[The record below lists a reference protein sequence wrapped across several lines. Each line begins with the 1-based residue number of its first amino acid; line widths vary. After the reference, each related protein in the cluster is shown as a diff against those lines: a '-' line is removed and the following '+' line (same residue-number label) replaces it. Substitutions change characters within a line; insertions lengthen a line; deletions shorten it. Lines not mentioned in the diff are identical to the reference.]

1 MALTQ
6 TSIRDDVLELTD
18 DGPRLIGMRCTDC
31 DNHMFPF
38 QRGCSRCTGTNV
50 EKVQL
55 GTRGKL
61 WTWTI
66 QGFPPKAPPYLGEAN
81 PKKFEAYG
89 VGYVEIDGEL
99 KVEARLTEADPEK
112 LKIGMPM
119 ELVTVPLCEEDG
131 SDVVTYAFSPIDG

>member
-6 TSIRDDVLELTD
+6 TSIRDDVLELTE
-18 DGPRLIGMRCTDC
+18 DGPRLIGMRCIDC

-55 GTRGKL
+55 GTRGTL

-66 QGFPPKAPPYLGEAN
+66 
-81 PKKFEAYG
+81 
-89 VGYVEIDGEL
+89 
-99 KVEARLTEADPEK
+99 
-112 LKIGMPM
+112 
-119 ELVTVPLCEEDG
+119 
-131 SDVVTYAFSPIDG
+131 